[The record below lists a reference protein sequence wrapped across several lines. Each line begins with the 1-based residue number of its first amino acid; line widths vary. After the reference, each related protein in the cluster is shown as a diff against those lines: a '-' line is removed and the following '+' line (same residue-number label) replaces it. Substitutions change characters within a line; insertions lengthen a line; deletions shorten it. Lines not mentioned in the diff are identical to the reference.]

1 MKRGFINLT
10 ELSANERQTSLFRR
24 FPPGFPQIRQPVFG
38 RRLNQPDKV
47 IDGFSLITIDVIFQP
62 GIKDRNIP
70 QDDLLIGGQRFQY
83 DNAFSFFLAWKKE
96 SIRPAISAFQ
106 DRPCDV
112 AGKEDIVRMF
122 LSHNAADRPGH

>member
-83 DNAFSFFLAWKKE
+83 EMPSVSSLLGKKK
-96 SIRPAISAFQ
+96 ASAPQ
-106 DRPCDV
+106 
-112 AGKEDIVRMF
+112 
-122 LSHNAADRPGH
+122 